1 MVMKSH
7 KELDEQLEIL
17 SQIKDKEFTYEV
29 DHMNFEEDYLT
40 GEGEYDFSIVSIR
53 TKSDWLDLSKIKGIE
68 GLQISLWGDITTAVF
83 SVNYWKKFA
92 A

>member
-1 MVMKSH
+1 MKSH

-29 DHMNFEEDYLT
+29 DHINFKEDYLT
-40 GEGEYDFSIVSIR
+40 GEGEYDFSIVTIK

-68 GLQISLWGDITTAVF
+68 GLQISLWGDLTSAVF
-83 SVNYWKKFA
+83 SVNYLKKFEV
-92 A
+92 

>member
-1 MVMKSH
+1 MKSH
-7 KELDEQLEIL
+7 KELNEQLEIL

-29 DHMNFEEDYLT
+29 D
-40 GEGEYDFSIVSIR
+40 FSIVTLR
-53 TKSDWLDLSKIKGIE
+53 TKSDRLDLSTIKGME
-68 GLQISLWGDITTAVF
+68 GLQISLWGDETTAVF